1 MKAIRFT
8 TYGAPGVLEL
18 AEVNEPTPRSGEA
31 LIRVAATTFNPV
43 DAAIRAGVL
52 QQQFPLTLPHI
63 PGIDVS
69 GVVTA
74 VGADVDRSLVG
85 SSVVA
90 FLPMAA
96 NGAAAEYV
104 TAPANLLATAPVSVP
119 LSDAA
124 ALPSSGLT
132 AWQALI
138 EHAGV
143 YAGSRVLVNGAGG
156 GVGGFTIGLAKH
168 LGAHVIATASP
179 RSSDAVRAAGADEI
193 IDYTRIPVIDALT
206 EPVDFVV
213 NLVRT
218 SPAELAALRDRIND
232 RGALVSTTTPAVA
245 DASRN
250 VRGENVFVRSDAQQL
265 RNLVSL
271 LDRGVLRLD
280 VGARYPLAELP
291 QVHAL
296 GERGQLRGKT
306 VVQIA
311 V

>member
-8 TYGAPGVLEL
+8 TYGDPSVLEL
-18 AEVNEPTPRSGEA
+18 AEVQKPIPRSGEA

-90 FLPMAA
+90 FVPMAA

-119 LSDAA
+119 SSDAA

-193 IDYTRIPVIDALT
+193 IDYTRIPVIDAFT

-280 VGARYPLAELP
+280 VGARYPLADLP

-306 VVQIA
+306 VVQIP

>member
-8 TYGAPGVLEL
+8 TYGDPSVLEL
-18 AEVNEPTPRSGEA
+18 AEVQKPIPHSGEA

-104 TAPANLLATAPVSVP
+104 TAPANLLATAPVPVP

-138 EHAGV
+138 DHAGV

-218 SPAELAALRDRIND
+218 SPAELAALRDRITD

-280 VGARYPLAELP
+280 VSARYPLAELP